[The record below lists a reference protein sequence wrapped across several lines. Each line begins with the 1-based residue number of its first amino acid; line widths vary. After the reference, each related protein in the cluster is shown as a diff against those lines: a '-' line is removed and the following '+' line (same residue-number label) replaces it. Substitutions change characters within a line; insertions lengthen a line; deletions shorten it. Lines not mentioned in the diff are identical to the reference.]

1 MGDRGV
7 REKIM
12 AQKENQRE
20 VAVMVPMKRIGCCYT
35 YTYDFQCEPGLRD
48 WMYLTTAVEKAKF

>member
-12 AQKENQRE
+12 VQKENQRE
-20 VAVMVPMKRIGCCYT
+20 VAVMVPMKRIGCCFTFT
-35 YTYDFQCEPGLRD
+35 YHFHREPGLRD
-48 WMYLTTAVEKAKF
+48 WIYLTTAVEKGKF